1 MRQYASRRLIGGSR
15 RAQPAPGRR
24 ASFGIGTPADRVRDR
39 KRFETE
45 VGRKGDVTT
54 VSAAVNL
61 RAFGRPQ
68 LDRVSKFLRFA
79 LAASLAATFAVGEA
93 KAQAYP
99 SRPVKLIV
107 PFLAGSATDVTGR
120 LLSER
125 LAEGLGVSFVV
136 ENKGG
141 AGGNIGTDI
150 VAKAEPDGYTL
161 AHSATGPLAVNKTL
175 FRKLP
180 YDPERDLAPISLTA
194 TLVNVLVV
202 NPKVI
207 PVRNVKEFIQYAK
220 ERPGQV
226 NYSSIGN
233 GSSQH
238 LAAVAFEQ
246 ATGVKLKHVPY
257 RGAPPIVVDLISG
270 DVPVTF
276 QNIPNVSGP
285 LATGQVKALAVTAK
299 TRSKVLPD
307 VPTMQEEGLA
317 GFESYAWFGLVAP
330 KDTPTAIVER
340 LNREVVKALADP
352 VVQKRMI
359 EIGAEPRPSSP
370 SEFKEF
376 ISAEVAKWRKVIQ
389 DAGITIE

>member
-1 MRQYASRRLIGGSR
+1 MI
-15 RAQPAPGRR
+15 
-24 ASFGIGTPADRVRDR
+24 
-39 KRFETE
+39 
-45 VGRKGDVTT
+45 T
-54 VSAAVNL
+54 VSAAVND
-61 RAFGRPQ
+61 RAFGRPS
-68 LDRVSKFLRFA
+68 LARLPRFLSLA
-79 LAASLAATFAVGEA
+79 LATLLAAIFAVGEA

-120 LLSER
+120 LLAER
-125 LAEGLGVSFVV
+125 LAESLGATFVV

-175 FRKLP
+175 FQKLP

-330 KDTPTAIVER
+330 KGTPTAIVER

-370 SEFKEF
+370 SEFKDF

-389 DAGITIE
+389 DAGITVE